1 MSRSALAYD
10 TTELKG
16 LDYLSNPSGV
26 IQEAQELASEAFGA
40 DRSWFLVNGT
50 TVGIHAA
57 IMSVAKDEGD
67 AIVVS
72 RDCHQSAFS
81 ALVLSGARPVW
92 VKPEYDERFGFAT
105 LSTRNLRRV
114 LADCDRPPAGVL
126 VVSPNY
132 FGLCANVAEA
142 ARACH
147 DHGVPLLVDEA
158 HGSHF
163 AFHDDFPPTALSCGA
178 DIAIQSTHKTL
189 SAMTQASLLHAQ
201 GDRVSFDKIGASL
214 QMLQSSS
221 PSYLLMSSIDT
232 ARAQAVVASDSG
244 NPESSP
250 SFAAAAR
257 NAARIKRT
265 IAKIPGVEVLGV
277 GNTAEEVDPLRLT
290 LTLSDLNRSG
300 LAVASI
306 LEETYGIVPELA
318 TDKAVVFVATLG
330 TTVSDLED
338 LAAALREIAADTNG
352 PVGTAPQQSADA
364 EASGLDTAL
373 DCPQVGFDPR
383 RQSIFSSAFRQFV

>member
-1 MSRSALAYD
+1 MPPL
-10 TTELKG
+10 
-16 LDYLSNPSGV
+16 
-26 IQEAQELASEAFGA
+26 
-40 DRSWFLVNGT
+40 
-50 TVGIHAA
+50 
-57 IMSVAKDEGD
+57 
-67 AIVVS
+67 
-72 RDCHQSAFS
+72 
-81 ALVLSGARPVW
+81 
-92 VKPEYDERFGFAT
+92 
-105 LSTRNLRRV
+105 NL
-114 LADCDRPPAGVL
+114 
-126 VVSPNY
+126 
-132 FGLCANVAEA
+132 
-142 ARACH
+142 CH

-189 SAMTQASLLHAQ
+189 SAMTQASLLHAR

-257 NAARIKRT
+257 NVARIKRI
-265 IAKIPGVEVLGV
+265 IANIPGVEALGV

-300 LAVASI
+300 FAVASI
-306 LEETYGIVPELA
+306 LEESYGIVPELA
-318 TDKAVVFVATLG
+318 TDKTVVFVATLG
-330 TTVSDLED
+330 TTASDLED
-338 LAAALREIAADTNG
+338 LAAALREIAADRDS
-352 PVGTAPQQSADA
+352 PVGTAPPQSADA
-364 EASGLDTAL
+364 EASCLDTAL

-383 RQSIFSSAFRQFV
+383 RQSILLSAFSRFV